1 MPPFGDTPSA
11 LPQFRGIVRKLV
23 IFDSV
28 LFFVVIILQRAAPA
42 IAIPLLSHLVL
53 QPAAVAHGEIW
64 QLVTYSFFHFGVLE
78 IVFAMFSLWVC
89 GSMLETAYGNRFV
102 REVFFTSVIGGA
114 IVASLIS
121 YTHVFTLSPT
131 PMPPGTAAWAGIFG
145 LLLAIGSRFGEQ
157 EFLFFFLIRMKAKY
171 MVALYLLISIAFF
184 IKNEDAFG
192 ALLQLSGALCGY
204 LYVRY
209 APGRGLA
216 FGVSERIFGL
226 RNAYYRNKRRRAAR
240 KFEVYMGKQ
249 GRKVNFD
256 KEGRYIDPD
265 STKDPNDKRWMN

>member
-1 MPPFGDTPSA
+1 MPRSGANLSS

-28 LFFVVIILQRAAPA
+28 LFFIVAILQRAAPA
-42 IAIPLLSHLVL
+42 VAIPLLSHLVL
-53 QPAAVAHGEIW
+53 QPSAVAHGEIW
-64 QLVTYSFFHFGVLE
+64 QLVTYSFIHFGVFE
-78 IVFAMFSLWVC
+78 IVFAMMSLWVC
-89 GSMLETAYGNRFV
+89 GSLLEPAYGNRFV

-114 IVASLIS
+114 VVASLIS
-121 YTHVFTLSPT
+121 YTRVLTLSPNAL
-131 PMPPGTAAWAGIFG
+131 GSAAWAGIFG

-157 EFLFFFLIRMKAKY
+157 EFLFFFLVRMKAKY
-171 MVALYLLISIAFF
+171 MVALYLLIAIAFF

-204 LYVRY
+204 LYVRF
-209 APGRGLA
+209 APTRGLA
-216 FGVSERIFGL
+216 FGFTERIYGI
-226 RNAYYRNKRRRAAR
+226 RNAYYRNKRRRAAK

-249 GRKVNFD
+249 GRKVSFD
-256 KEGRYIDPD
+256 KEGRYLDPD